1 MLRFMAVRISW
12 NQHIAQDYYQPYES
26 NPVIENIS
34 VPQRLK
40 TTTVH
45 HQPYERQTERLPN
58 QTFVLPLGAIRHLIR
73 TSKVLAMQPS
83 GEAVPLV
90 VQLTGLT
97 GLEGTFGQWYVS
109 VGGVGFSDK
118 AAMHRRRHAASVV
131 SHGFVAVDAYQRVE
145 VVLMGRLLKCGD
157 APSVDGMKYHI
168 RLNTTNHHFL
178 SKQRNTSKFRSQSP
192 NTSIATSTTTS
203 NHQPQQHTQ
212 CPARPSS
219 SATTL
224 LPPPHNQRAAPPHV
238 LATATTAP

>member
-1 MLRFMAVRISW
+1 
-12 NQHIAQDYYQPYES
+12 
-26 NPVIENIS
+26 
-34 VPQRLK
+34 
-40 TTTVH
+40 
-45 HQPYERQTERLPN
+45 
-58 QTFVLPLGAIRHLIR
+58 
-73 TSKVLAMQPS
+73 MQPS
-83 GEAVPLV
+83 GEAVPLI

-109 VGGVGFSDK
+109 VGRVGSSDK

-145 VVLMGRLLKCGD
+145 VVLIGRLLKCGD

-168 RLNTTNHHFL
+168 RLNTTNRHFL

-219 SATTL
+219 SATTPP
-224 LPPPHNQRAAPPHV
+224 LPHSQWVAPSHV
-238 LATATTAP
+238 LATATTALSSAAAATTKARAASCTMAVTATNGCLSLSRRL